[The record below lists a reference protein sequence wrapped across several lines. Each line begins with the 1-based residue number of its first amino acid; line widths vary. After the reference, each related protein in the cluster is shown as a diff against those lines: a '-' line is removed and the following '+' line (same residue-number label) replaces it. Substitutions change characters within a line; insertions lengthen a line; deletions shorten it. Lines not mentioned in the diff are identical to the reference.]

1 MTDCSQA
8 AAGDIRFLILLDMSE
23 AILCFSQ
30 ISFLVHGARRA
41 KVLSFWF
48 CDKLKIN
55 LDNLKYVLV
64 LNLEESVEKE
74 FWVEVIVGGVLGSLD
89 PPVQ

>member
-23 AILCFSQ
+23 AMCFSQ

-41 KVLSFWF
+41 KVLSFWV

-74 FWVEVIVGGVLGSLD
+74 F
-89 PPVQ
+89 